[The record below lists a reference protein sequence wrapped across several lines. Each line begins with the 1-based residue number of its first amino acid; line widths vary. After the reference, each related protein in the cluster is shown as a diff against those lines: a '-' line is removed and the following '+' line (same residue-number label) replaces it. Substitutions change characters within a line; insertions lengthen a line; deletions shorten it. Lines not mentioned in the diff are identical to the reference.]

1 MFSDKKLIG
10 LDIGTDT
17 IKMVETVSGDFGRE
31 MTTYGMAKHTLD
43 LNGYWDST
51 KLRQLSTIIEDIMN
65 SGGFS
70 GVRTIMSVQSKDVYV
85 TTLDFEAGWN
95 KKLIQ
100 NEIDKQSPY
109 FLPYPPDEM
118 RLSWSVIEN
127 DPRIKAYTG
136 KQRVIINALPDFVI
150 ENSKNLLEHV
160 NLDGIALENQ
170 TLSQIRSILAP
181 DTGNTVLV
189 DIGAK
194 QTTFSIIVEGVLRSS
209 SHIATGGEKITRDLA
224 NSLGIDEPIAEY
236 FKKDLNLVN
245 LFDLPKEILNTLT
258 IFKSELQTFCELN
271 KKVAQEP
278 QKIVLTGGALATTG
292 LLEFLKE
299 SPIAVYMGNSL
310 RGIKIQ
316 ESIKPYILPNSNQLS
331 TAIGLAI
338 KEDV

>member
-17 IKMVETVSGDFGRE
+17 IKMVETVSSNFGRE
-31 MTTYGMAKHTLD
+31 MVTYGMAKHSLD

-150 ENSKNLLEHV
+150 ENSKNLLEHI

-224 NSLGIDEPIAEY
+224 KSLGIDEPIAEY

-310 RGIKIQ
+310 RGVKIQ